1 MPSSVKEASGT
12 AESGRE
18 HAYQGPVY
26 DFVLILVTLVA
37 FGLLAV
43 LVGFLDRR
51 LSK

>member
-1 MPSSVKEASGT
+1 M
-12 AESGRE
+12 
-18 HAYQGPVY
+18 
-26 DFVLILVTLVA
+26 DFVYVLLTLVA